1 MKIKKFVLATALA
14 IAAIGVVESTAVASP
29 PATTQ
34 EALAALPA
42 AASGVDHGVGYDA
55 ARDGNTFTATLT
67 GGTFRVTDD
76 AIEAVAADGTLISS
90 TPRAI
95 AFEQNVITLAPR
107 LEANGTRLVADVA
120 AQEIGY
126 WRKTSPRQRSI
137 EAGMA
142 IGTAIG
148 GIGGVIV
155 GLVLGIATGGLLLPI
170 TLPVALIVGVLGGM
184 AIGGAAGAA
193 IPNSDVPD
201 QWEYELECR
210 GSGDYRFCW

>member
-1 MKIKKFVLATALA
+1 MV
-14 IAAIGVVESTAVASP
+14 
-29 PATTQ
+29 
-34 EALAALPA
+34 
-42 AASGVDHGVGYDA
+42 
-55 ARDGNTFTATLT
+55 N
-67 GGTFRVTDD
+67 
-76 AIEAVAADGTLISS
+76 
-90 TPRAI
+90 
-95 AFEQNVITLAPR
+95 LAPR
-107 LEANGTRLVADVA
+107 VEANGTRLIADVA

-126 WRKTSPRQRSI
+126 WRKTSPRSI

-155 GLVLGIATGGLLLPI
+155 GLVLGIATGGFLLPI

-184 AIGGAAGAA
+184 AVGGAAGAA

-201 QWEYELECR
+201 QWEYEMECR